1 MLKLL
6 RAQLIKVFLRND
18 VKSVLIIFA
27 VLPISISFLISIE
40 SGIIQIGDSVFTGMG
55 YASVVVGLLN
65 SLLLINVTMALITTS
80 LVSKEIDC
88 GLDYV
93 HNESKEAGKY
103 CGFKVGDIRCSC
115 ANIVC
120 STYFFGNIWL
130 VYFFERFFFW

>member
-55 YASVVVGLLN
+55 YMSVVVGLL
-65 SLLLINVTMALITTS
+65 T
-80 LVSKEIDC
+80 
-88 GLDYV
+88 
-93 HNESKEAGKY
+93 
-103 CGFKVGDIRCSC
+103 
-115 ANIVC
+115 VC
-120 STYFFGNIWL
+120 C
-130 VYFFERFFFW
+130 

>member
-55 YASVVVGLLN
+55 YA
-65 SLLLINVTMALITTS
+65 
-80 LVSKEIDC
+80 
-88 GLDYV
+88 
-93 HNESKEAGKY
+93 
-103 CGFKVGDIRCSC
+103 
-115 ANIVC
+115 
-120 STYFFGNIWL
+120 
-130 VYFFERFFFW
+130 